1 MKTYKNLWD
10 QFISKENFELATK
23 KAVKSKKS
31 KRETIRFLAKQ
42 DELIEQLRHDLM
54 RNKFTTSKYNIFLVF
69 EPKKREIFELPLYPD
84 HIVHHALI
92 NVLGPIWERRFIRD
106 SYACIPGRGVHSAI
120 KKTMQMIKKNKYVL
134 QCDIRKFYPSINHEI
149 MMNIIAKKIH
159 DRKILQLLQKIVFSI
174 DGGKNLP
181 IGNLTSQWM
190 GNVYLNVLDHF
201 VKEQLRCMDYIRYC
215 DDFCLFAD
223 DKKLL
228 HQYRRKLK
236 SFVEDV
242 LRLTFS
248 KATVFPVADGVAFIG
263 YRHFKNFVLLRKR
276 GAKKLKKRVMNVARY
291 NDFSDF
297 AVSQLASYHGWVR
310 WCNSYNFLVRLYD
323 DIRKISPQ
331 SLAFIESGL
340 GRGRGGHRMKKQL
353 PRAMD
358 ASDAPV

>member
-149 MMNIIAKKIH
+149 MMNVIAKKIH

-190 GNVYLNVLDHF
+190 GNLYMTEFDLF
-201 VKEQLRCMDYIRYC
+201 VKHKLKCKDYVRYS
-215 DDFCLFAD
+215 DDFCLFHN
-223 DKKLL
+223 DKRVLNQYAQKISEFLENNLQLKLS
-228 HQYRRKLK
+228 RAVLK
-236 SFVEDV
+236 P
-242 LRLTFS
+242 S
-248 KATVFPVADGVAFIG
+248 KGLNFIG
-263 YRHFKNFVLLRKR
+263 YRLFGDFILLRRRTVRNIKRRIMRIVAKKSKSKYVVSSLAATR
-276 GAKKLKKRVMNVARY
+276 GAMMWA
-291 NDFSDF
+291 
-297 AVSQLASYHGWVR
+297 
-310 WCNSYNFLVRLYD
+310 NSYNLEKQIIASINPKKDKKMLRFVQKRL
-323 DIRKISPQ
+323 
-331 SLAFIESGL
+331 LN
-340 GRGRGGHRMKKQL
+340 KK
-353 PRAMD
+353 
-358 ASDAPV
+358 